1 MKNRRALMFAVVLG
15 ATSVFA
21 LMLYVSKMEK
31 RYQGAFEPIPVL
43 VASKDIRQHEII
55 DETMFEVRQI
65 PKPYVQPLAT
75 TLEELGQVVGY
86 VAATTIK
93 KGEQL
98 VKTKL
103 SLLGESGISPIIPKD
118 LRACTVAVNAIT
130 GVGGH
135 IRNGDTVDV
144 IGVFRTMDQDRKG
157 IKDLEAVTL
166 FQNVPVLATGAN
178 YRLDRFT
185 PTEGSGQQSFF
196 ASQGQQNSFSNVT
209 LQVTPRMCMDLAI
222 AQETGTIT
230 LALRSYH
237 DRFTAGDDKDL
248 KTNRSTT
255 ESVTGIKVPIE
266 IRSKPKWLELRG
278 EDATLVP

>member
-1 MKNRRALMFAVVLG
+1 MKNRRALLFAVIFG

-21 LMLYVSKMEK
+21 LMLYVSKIEQK
-31 RYQGAFEPIPVL
+31 YQGAFQPISIL

-55 DETMFEVRQI
+55 DETMFEVRQV

-75 TLEELGQVVGY
+75 PSQELGQVVGY
-86 VAATTIK
+86 VAATSIK

-98 VKTKL
+98 LKTKL
-103 SLLGESGISPIIPKD
+103 SLPGESGISPIIPKES
-118 LRACTVAVNAIT
+118 RACTIAVNAIT

-178 YRLDRFT
+178 YQLDRFMPSSST
-185 PTEGSGQQSFF
+185 NSPLF
-196 ASQGQQNSFSNVT
+196 ASQNSRSGFSNIT
-209 LQVTPRMCMDLAI
+209 LQVSPRTCMDLAI
-222 AQETGTIT
+222 AQETGTLS

-237 DRFTAGDDKDL
+237 DRFTANEEKSL

-266 IRSKPKWLELRG
+266 IRQKPKWLELRG
-278 EDATLVP
+278 EEATLAP